1 MRTASEVSVEVK
13 DKSEEVEDSVAL
25 VVTSTML
32 VVASMVFITSAG
44 GNAVGVVAIAVDLIF
59 SCC

>member
-1 MRTASEVSVEVK
+1 MK
-13 DKSEEVEDSVAL
+13 DKTEEVEDTVAL

-32 VVASMVFITSAG
+32 VVASMAVVSSAC
-44 GNAVGVVAIAVDLIF
+44 GNAVDVVAIAVDLIF